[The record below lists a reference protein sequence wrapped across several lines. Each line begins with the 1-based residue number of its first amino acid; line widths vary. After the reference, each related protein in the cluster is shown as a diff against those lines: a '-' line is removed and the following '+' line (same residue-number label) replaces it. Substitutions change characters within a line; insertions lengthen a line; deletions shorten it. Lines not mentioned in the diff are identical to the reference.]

1 MQKTRSDPLS
11 ILTSPDDKASRDT
24 CASADVCNADPL
36 PQEAYLTERS
46 TDFYEVLQVSA
57 NAEPET
63 INRVYRLLAQR
74 FHPDNRETGDEN
86 RFREIH
92 EAHAV
97 LSDPEK
103 RTKYDVLYH
112 QQRQDRWRLVSTGSR
127 AENDFEMEQV
137 FRLTLLEVLY
147 TRRRLE
153 PSSPAVFAGDLET
166 MIGRPREHLE
176 FTIWFLY
183 SKKLVIRDDN
193 SRLLITAD
201 GVEYLEQNY
210 RATAL
215 QKRLQA
221 TND

>member
-1 MQKTRSDPLS
+1 M
-11 ILTSPDDKASRDT
+11 
-24 CASADVCNADPL
+24 
-36 PQEAYLTERS
+36 TEPT

-57 NAEPET
+57 NAEPDT

-86 RFREIH
+86 RFRAIH
-92 EAHAV
+92 EAHTV
-97 LSDPEK
+97 LSDADK
-103 RTKYDVLYH
+103 RTRYDILYH
-112 QQRQDRWRLVSTGSR
+112 KQRQDRWRLVSTGAR

-176 FTIWFLY
+176 FTVWYLAQ
-183 SKKLVIRDDN
+183 KKLVLRADN
-193 SRLLITAD
+193 AVMVITAD
-201 GVEYLEQNY
+201 GVEYLETHEKPSHLN
-210 RATAL
+210 R
-215 QKRLQA
+215 RLHAVNQ
-221 TND
+221 